1 MQNKSISREIKILSN
16 LIRRKT
22 FKHDTFNEVGD
33 IIGSQGYVI
42 RFLSENQ
49 DKDVFQKDIE
59 KTFKIRRST
68 VTVAL
73 NRMEKGGII
82 KRESVDFDN
91 RLKKITLTEKGLSL
105 HNLIVKS
112 FENTDNDLKKVLT
125 KQELENFFSTISK
138 LQSVLEKV

>member
-1 MQNKSISREIKILSN
+1 MENKSISHEIKILSN

-22 FKHDTFNEVGD
+22 FKHDAFNEVGD

-42 RFLSENQ
+42 KFLSKNQ
-49 DKDVFQKDIE
+49 NKDVFQKDIE

-73 NRMEKGGII
+73 NRMEKAGII
-82 KRESVDFDN
+82 KRESVEFDN
-91 RLKKITLTEKGLSL
+91 RLKKISLTEKGLSL
-105 HNLIVKS
+105 HNFIIKS
-112 FENTDNDLKKVLT
+112 FENTDNDLKKVLS

-138 LQSVLEKV
+138 LQSVLE